1 MGILLRQ
8 SDERSQYQERIAA
21 DLRERAKRQAA
32 GSEPLDQSTRSNYI
46 KDTNQTSTR
55 AWVWLVGL
63 GIAIVGFV
71 VFAITR

>member
-32 GSEPLDQSTRSNYI
+32 GSEPLDQSARSNYI
-46 KDTNQTSTR
+46 KDTNQTSAR
-55 AWVWLVGL
+55 AWIWLVGL
-63 GIAIVGFV
+63 GLVIVGFV